1 MEIRD
6 KIIEIIAKE
15 ADIEQGAI
23 SESATLDELGVDS
36 PRLLEIVLA
45 IEEELGLKIRDGVFT
60 HAHTVGAVIAYV
72 QSRVGK

>member
-15 ADIEQGAI
+15 CDIDQGAI

-36 PRLLEIVLA
+36 PHLLEIVLA
-45 IEEELGLKIRDGVFT
+45 IEETFGLKIRDGVLT
-60 HAHTVGAVIAYV
+60 PKHTVGDVIDYV
-72 QSRVGK
+72 QRRVGK